1 MKTKHL
7 TIAASLI
14 AVVLSACSAMAA
26 PAPAARPAAAP
37 AAPAATSAPAAV
49 EAPAQSRREAA
60 KSSNAYPTQSGRAAA
75 PAEPPK
81 ATEAPA
87 AAPAAAA
94 PAAPRPIT
102 QPAQDSTGPRP
113 ITSDRAAIEPTSVV
127 VQPTP
132 QDETFKD
139 YGVNPWIN
147 TARDH
152 FSTFALDVDTAS
164 YSVMR
169 RYITDGS
176 LPPFESVRAEE
187 YINYFKQDYALPPQD
202 ATFAVYADG
211 APSPF
216 HTDGS
221 YLLRVGVQGYAI
233 PESQRKSANLALVV
247 DESGSMADGNRI
259 QLVKDSL
266 TYLVNKLRPD
276 DTVSLVAFSNDARI
290 VLNPTSAR
298 NRRAILDAINGLQP
312 TNGTNTQSGLYLAYQ
327 ILNDNFRSDAV
338 NRVVLATDGV
348 ANQGITDPQQ
358 ILDSMGKYYRRD
370 IYLTAVGFGR
380 GNFNDDFLQRLADK
394 GDGSYSYVDSLDE
407 GYKVFGENIVS
418 ALQPI
423 AKDAK
428 TQVDFNAD
436 VVAEYR
442 LIGYEDRAVA
452 DQDFRNDSVDAGEL
466 NAGHNA
472 TAIYAVKL
480 RPNMRGKIAT
490 VFLRWQEVGAAGN
503 AGAVKEI
510 AGDVFT
516 TDLAPSFEA
525 TSARYQMNVV
535 VAEFAEKLRQS
546 PYSTLP
552 MSVLSQYANNV
563 ARALA
568 NDTDVQEFAQLVQRA
583 SSMNR

>member
-1 MKTKHL
+1 MNTKKL
-7 TIAASLI
+7 TLVASLI
-14 AVVLSACSAMAA
+14 AVVMSACA
-26 PAPAARPAAAP
+26 APAARPAAPAAAP
-37 AAPAATSAPAAV
+37 AAPAQSQQEAAKASGATSSRSGRAPAA
-49 EAPAQSRREAA
+49 EA
-60 KSSNAYPTQSGRAAA
+60 
-75 PAEPPK
+75 PK

-87 AAPAAAA
+87 AAPAA
-94 PAAPRPIT
+94 PRPIT
-102 QPAQDSTGPRP
+102 EQPAQDASGPRP
-113 ITSDRAAIEPTSVV
+113 ITGDRAAIEPTSVV

-132 QDETFKD
+132 VDETYKD
-139 YGVNPWIN
+139 YGVNPWVN

-152 FSTFALDVDTAS
+152 LSTFALDVDTAS

-169 RYITDGS
+169 RYITEGS

-187 YINYFKQDYALPPQD
+187 YINYFQQDYPLPPQD
-202 ATFAVYADG
+202 ATFAVYVDG

-233 PESQRKSANLALVV
+233 PESQRKPANLVLVV

-276 DTVSLVAFSNDARI
+276 DTVSLVAFSNDARV
-290 VLNPTSAR
+290 VLQPTSAR
-298 NRRAILDAINGLQP
+298 NRRAILNAINGLQP

-327 ILNDNFRSDAV
+327 MLNDNFRSDAV

-348 ANQGITDPQQ
+348 ANQGVTDPEQ
-358 ILDSMGKYYRRD
+358 ILNSMGQYYRQD

-380 GNFNDDFLQRLADK
+380 GNFNDDFLQRLASK
-394 GDGSYSYVDSLDE
+394 ADGIYSYVDTLDE
-407 GYKVFGENIVS
+407 AYKIFGENIVA

-442 LIGYEDRAVA
+442 LIGYEEAAVA
-452 DQDFRNDSVDAGEL
+452 DQDFRNDAVDAGEL

-472 TAIYAVKL
+472 TAIYAIKL
-480 RPNMRGKIAT
+480 RPNVRGKIAT
-490 VFLRWQEVGAAGN
+490 VFLRWQDVGGTASAAGS
-503 AGAVKEI
+503 AGPVKEI

-525 TSARYQMNVV
+525 TSPRYQMNIV
-535 VAEFAEKLRQS
+535 VAEFAEMLRQS
-546 PYSTLP
+546 PYSTMT
-552 MSVLSQYANNV
+552 MSALGRFTNNV
-563 ARALA
+563 AGALP

-583 SSMNR
+583 SSINR